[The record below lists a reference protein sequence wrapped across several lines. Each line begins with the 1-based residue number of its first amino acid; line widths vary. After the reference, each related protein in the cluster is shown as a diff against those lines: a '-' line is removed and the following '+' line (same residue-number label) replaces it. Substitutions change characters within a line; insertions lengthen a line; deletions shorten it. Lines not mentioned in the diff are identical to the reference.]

1 MLNNEQLSIWP
12 ETRTFSGCGYN
23 RVQDQKYR
31 TYTLTHAGE
40 SEWTPAMQ
48 EALDQYN
55 AERAEKSEKARAEF
69 KRKEDLLCQNG
80 LTVSTVEEEF
90 ETLIGD
96 ADISVGQE
104 DQGIG
109 HYEYWGATGFDSC
122 MVASAEGGNDEDEL
136 KWVQRDFPSLEGDEL
151 SATHSGFIVTK
162 VQYCSKTDEN
172 YEDGHSVTFNIS
184 GRITAF
190 AFTQEILTVEHEG
203 GHKECIPY
211 YSCEATVAWEVG
223 DES

>member
-1 MLNNEQLSIWP
+1 
-12 ETRTFSGCGYN
+12 
-23 RVQDQKYR
+23 
-31 TYTLTHAGE
+31 
-40 SEWTPAMQ
+40 MQ

-55 AERAEKSEKARAEF
+55 VKRTEKSEKARAEY
-69 KRKEDLLCQNG
+69 KRKDDLLRQNG

-109 HYEYWGATGFDSC
+109 HYEYWGATGFDSR
-122 MVASAEGGNDEDEL
+122 MVATAEGSVDEDEL
-136 KWVQRDFPSLEGDEL
+136 KWVQRDFPSLEGGEL

-162 VQYCSKTDEN
+162 VTHCSKTDES
-172 YEDGHSVTFNIS
+172 YEDGHSVDFNVS

-190 AFTQEILTVEHEG
+190 AFTQEILTVEHEDG
-203 GHKECIPY
+203 RKERIPY
-211 YSCEATVAWEVG
+211 YSCEATVDWEVG
-223 DES
+223 DEG